1 MITRNDIFK
10 WFKQDWQGQ
19 ELSLIISIFRSY
31 SDESLASTYNLKV
44 LRKGY
49 FIN

>member
-1 MITRNDIFK
+1 MITRNEIFN
-10 WFKQDWQGQ
+10 WFKKEWHCLDVGFIA
-19 ELSLIISIFRSY
+19 LMFKGL
-31 SDESLASTYNLKV
+31 SDEQLAKSYNLKV